1 MVGMDAVATA
11 MGLPGKIGGHGSEV
25 QSMYD
30 AGELDKIRAY
40 CECDVLNLYAL
51 YIRWAYVTGQTDLLG
66 HNAGMES
73 LAHYLR
79 SRGHERPHFL
89 EFINSWE
96 STKRPVPRSI
106 SPRSPMPVESTLV
119 ISQVSTPPHPL

>member
-25 QSMYD
+25 QSMYA